1 MENECAPPVLTGQD
15 GCVWFRDNY
24 CEKHLIWFEEDPG
37 WCYEA
42 SWGQQQDTEP
52 DTKVQEPAAEDNSE
66 PDKKEQEPAADDNC
80 EPDKKE
86 EDLAA
91 AENTQQDQNYKESLK
106 IGWHPTNRWV
116 LAHGPQLPSQKSW
129 GNFEWNCDS
138 FGWWS
143 WRLKFHMSQEKN
155 VAAEEDAITGTVS
168 RDGSLI
174 CFESGAMWSRATD
187 FLSQVTNQ
195 EMPDMLERF
204 AVWPLPDGSHANEA
218 AKCLRDQG
226 FVIIP

>member
-1 MENECAPPVLTGQD
+1 M
-15 GCVWFRDNY
+15 
-24 CEKHLIWFEEDPG
+24 
-37 WCYEA
+37 
-42 SWGQQQDTEP
+42 
-52 DTKVQEPAAEDNSE
+52 QEPAAEDNSE

-129 GNFEWNCDS
+129 GNSEWNCDS

-143 WRLKFHMSQEKN
+143 WRLKFYMSQEKN
-155 VAAEEDAITGTVS
+155 FAAEEDAITGTVS

-174 CFESGAMWSRATD
+174 DHYLYYCHY
-187 FLSQVTNQ
+187 FLAEPAAQIQSICPN
-195 EMPDMLERF
+195 
-204 AVWPLPDGSHANEA
+204 GSARGTYVL
-218 AKCLRDQG
+218 CVLYYY
-226 FVIIP
+226 V